1 MQNLVNENLSK
12 LSAISVALGSNPRL
26 IQGAG
31 GNTSFKTEENLWIKA
46 SGMWLSEAANNNI
59 FVKLDLSVLREQIL
73 SDEVNPV
80 KSAFSPD
87 HIQTLVHRM
96 Q

>member
-46 SGMWLSEAANNNI
+46 SGMWLSYLLGFLLPIFGRSGSGMVKTSKNNY
-59 FVKLDLSVLREQIL
+59 
-73 SDEVNPV
+73 
-80 KSAFSPD
+80 
-87 HIQTLVHRM
+87 
-96 Q
+96 